1 MSVPL
6 QITIRDNDNNNA
18 KYLTHHIQ
26 EKAHKL
32 DQYYH
37 DITSCRIVV
46 EPAQHNQH
54 QGNLHAVHID
64 LTIPKDKI
72 IINKIEDENVYVAI
86 RDALN
91 AACRRLQSQCGRK
104 HITRHH
110 RTEKNNFLTE

>member
-6 QITIRDNDNNNA
+6 QITIRNNENA
-18 KYLTHHIQ
+18 KYLAHHIQ

-32 DQYYH
+32 DQFYH

-46 EPAQHNQH
+46 EPKQGNHH
-54 QGNLHAVHID
+54 HGNLHSVHID

-72 IINKIEDENVYVAI
+72 VINKIEDENVYVAV

-91 AACRRLQSQCGRK
+91 AACRQLQSQCGRK
-104 HITRHH
+104 HMTRHPP
-110 RTEKNNFLTE
+110 RNGNGRDGGI